1 MGISESTMKTAKTT
15 VWNRRCPRLSVAR
28 RNGRWL
34 PIKLSLDDW
43 CDAPDTTESVRLD
56 ALCCVC
62 ARRGFGKQ
70 ENERERE
77 REREKDEQ
85 EEKQRPRN
93 TSWKK
98 PLRGRVSSSLVTAQ
112 YIHRTEPPSSFT
124 LHGQRFSLFFFFILF
139 SYAYL
144 RIFFCSFACF
154 DCFAPQKY
162 QRRRARTPIGGSTWL
177 VVGQLSEKCVVYF
190 SSESLEKAEGMSVR
204 TCVLLMG
211 FLVFAPSRFFEK
223 KRDGAQQKWWGKQI
237 REERARQQWMYSS
250 T

>member
-1 MGISESTMKTAKTT
+1 M
-15 VWNRRCPRLSVAR
+15 
-28 RNGRWL
+28 
-34 PIKLSLDDW
+34 
-43 CDAPDTTESVRLD
+43 
-56 ALCCVC
+56 C
-62 ARRGFGKQ
+62 AREEDLANRKTK
-70 ENERERE
+70 ERE

-177 VVGQLSEKCVVYF
+177 VVGQLSEMCRLFFFGISGKSRRNVCTYVCALNGVF
-190 SSESLEKAEGMSVR
+190 SLCTVS
-204 TCVLLMG
+204 
-211 FLVFAPSRFFEK
+211 FLWKK
-223 KRDGAQQKWWGKQI
+223 KRWSTTKMM
-237 REERARQQWMYSS
+237 READKGRAR
-250 T
+250 